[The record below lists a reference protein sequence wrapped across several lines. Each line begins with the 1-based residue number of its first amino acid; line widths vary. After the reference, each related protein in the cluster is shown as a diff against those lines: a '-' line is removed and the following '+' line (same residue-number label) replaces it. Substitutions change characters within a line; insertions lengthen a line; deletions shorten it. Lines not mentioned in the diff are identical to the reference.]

1 MMALHFS
8 EVKMYK
14 EVKTG
19 SKITSKASF
28 HSSGIN
34 TVGYCTG
41 TEKSL
46 QISIYKTLQGHLGVS
61 PHFLIVEITILVF
74 QHM

>member
-1 MMALHFS
+1 MC
-8 EVKMYK
+8 K

-34 TVGYCTG
+34 RVGYCTG

-46 QISIYKTLQGHLGVS
+46 QISIYKALQGHLGFHQS
-61 PHFLIVEITILVF
+61 FLWLKL
-74 QHM
+74 